1 VRVAVA
7 DHLQVQVIRGPSSGD
22 HRVQQLAG
30 LLPVSRPCMVSA
42 VTPWAVWM
50 VVA

>member
-1 VRVAVA
+1 MGVPRCNGFGSDERVRVAVA

-30 LLPVSRPCMVSA
+30 LLPG
-42 VTPWAVWM
+42 
-50 VVA
+50 